1 MAKYERTLTGDFQ
14 EVLSFLERTIQ
25 ASGGFLH
32 FVDGTDCDLGN
43 TRIAVRVYDR
53 YYMRNNSRASLTLTV
68 VGWKHRDRF
77 CDRRRWWNRD
87 AFPFGLGYGGRHR
100 PDCGTEPRAFLT
112 RNLP

>member
-68 VGWKHRDRF
+68 VG
-77 CDRRRWWNRD
+77 CGNTVTVS
-87 AFPFGLGYGGRHR
+87 AIGAGGGPGMLFHL
-100 PDCGTEPRAFLT
+100 DWGTEEDIVQIVEQSLERF
-112 RNLP
+112 

>member
-68 VGWKHRDRF
+68 IGCGNTVTVSAISSVFNAKFALIVGLSRCLDSIDGIININIY
-77 CDRRRWWNRD
+77 C
-87 AFPFGLGYGGRHR
+87 L
-100 PDCGTEPRAFLT
+100 
-112 RNLP
+112 